1 MEALLGLFLGAIIT
15 YWVMRYIKIQKRKD
29 ITNAQSVILMEKIRK
44 VWKLITVEGEFAEI
58 YHYENT
64 KERFMSM
71 VSSKKK
77 AILLI
82 NAKAHVGFDLSKINM
97 EPNIEK
103 KVIRLTDFP
112 DPQVLSLETDLK
124 YYDKKDGLFNKFD
137 STDLTEV
144 NSKAKEYVLLK
155 IPESGLF
162 DTAKSEAL
170 EAVLL
175 IQNIVETIGWTLDYQ
190 DLLLA
195 KNNKGIAIQ
204 EKLMNKLEQ
213 EN

>member
-1 MEALLGLFLGAIIT
+1 M
-15 YWVMRYIKIQKRKD
+15 KIQKRKD
-29 ITNAQSVILMEKIRK
+29 MTNSQSVIIMERIRK

-82 NAKAHVGFDLSKINM
+82 NAKAYVGYDLSKIKM
-97 EPNIEK
+97 EAVNEK
-103 KVIRLTDFP
+103 KVIKLTEFP
-112 DPQVLSLETDLK
+112 EPQILSLETDLR
-124 YYDKKDGLFNKFD
+124 YYDKKEGLFNKFD

-144 NSKAKEYVLLK
+144 NSKAKEHVLLK

-175 IQNIVETIGWTLDYQ
+175 IENIVETIGWTLDYQ

-195 KNNKGIAIQ
+195 KNNKGVLAKEEMI
-204 EKLMNKLEQ
+204 KKLES
-213 EN
+213 

>member
-1 MEALLGLFLGAIIT
+1 MEGLLGLFLGAIIT
-15 YWVMRYIKIQKRKD
+15 YWVLKYIKIQKRKD
-29 ITNAQSVILMEKIRK
+29 MTNAQSVIIMERIRK

-82 NAKAHVGFDLSKINM
+82 NAKAYVGYDLSKIKM
-97 EPNIEK
+97 EAVNEK
-103 KVIRLTDFP
+103 KVIKLTDFP
-112 DPQVLSLETDLK
+112 EPEILSLETDLK
-124 YYDKKDGLFNKFD
+124 YYDKKEGLFNKFD

-144 NSKAKEYVLLK
+144 NSQAKEHVMLK
-155 IPESGLF
+155 IPDSGLF

-175 IQNIVETIGWTLDYQ
+175 IENIVETIGWTLDYQ

-195 KNNKGIAIQ
+195 KNNKGILGKEEVIKKI
-204 EKLMNKLEQ
+204 ES
-213 EN
+213 